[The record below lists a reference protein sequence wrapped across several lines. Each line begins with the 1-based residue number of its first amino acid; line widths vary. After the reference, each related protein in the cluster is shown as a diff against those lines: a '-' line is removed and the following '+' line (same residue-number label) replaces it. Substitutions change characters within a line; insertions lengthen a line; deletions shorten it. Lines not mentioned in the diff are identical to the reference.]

1 MSTTTEKTEQSYSDF
16 VDSFRLSV
24 NQAISESNSEDE
36 IADIA
41 LSKFSRLFGGS
52 VIYIPRRDSRSRNSR
67 NNLIR
72 KEFTGN
78 NAMELARKYGVSY
91 QWICQIVKRKEG

>member
-1 MSTTTEKTEQSYSDF
+1 MGATTEKTEQAYSDF

-41 LSKFSRLFGGS
+41 LNKFSHLFGGS
-52 VIYIPRRDSRSRNSR
+52 VIYIPRGDSRSRNSR

-91 QWICQIVKRKEG
+91 QWICKIVKRKEG